1 MHECEASAQSP
12 LKDMWRSLLEKDLI
26 LAEPLTVPQSWR
38 HGQRSVARGARLFL
52 LLKTT
57 EAGDPAR
64 ERLELRECRLV
75 QIRSEEDD
83 QE

>member
-26 LAEPLTVPQSWR
+26 LAEPLTIPQELAT
-38 HGQRSVARGARLFL
+38 RSVARGARLFL
-52 LLKTT
+52 LLKTP

-64 ERLELRECRLV
+64 ERLEFTECRLV
-75 QIRSEEDD
+75 QIRSVEDD